1 MVRSLILATGLSL
14 MTPVS
19 TNAGVWALVPDD
31 APFQRVESLDTFLQI
46 INAGN
51 LRRFGIT
58 LEVLDNGRIE
68 GSAFGRKV
76 TGAWEWRDGYFCREL
91 FWGRTELGANCQE
104 VKITG
109 NTVRFTSDRG
119 EGDFADLKVR

>member
-1 MVRSLILATGLSL
+1 MVRTLVLATGLSL
-14 MTPVS
+14 MTPVA
-19 TNAGVWALVPDD
+19 TNAGAWALVPEDT
-31 APFQRVESLDTFLQI
+31 PMQRVETLDTFLKI

-51 LRRFGIT
+51 LRRFGIR
-58 LEVLDNGRIE
+58 LEVE
-68 GSAFGRKV
+68 GDGSITGIAFGRKI

-91 FWGRTELGANCQE
+91 FWGSTELGANCQE

-119 EGDFADLKVR
+119 SGDFADLKVR